1 MTKRRKKGT
10 SSAAAGARRL
20 APRRA
25 SGRGGPNAEKKKIA
39 LLTRELNEARQQ
51 QAATADV
58 LKVIS
63 RSTFDLQ
70 TVLDTLVESASRLCN
85 ADHAWLFQR
94 EGESFRW
101 VTSFGHAA
109 EVHARLRDYFKP
121 LKVPVDRGSITG
133 RVALESGVVHVPDV
147 LADSDYTWTGAQ
159 EIGGY
164 RAALGAPL
172 LRKGDVVGV
181 IFVAKTMPRPFTA
194 KQIELVTTFADQAV
208 IAIENTRLLNE
219 LRDSLQQQ
227 TATADMLNVIS
238 RSTFDLQAVLDTL
251 VQSAARLCAAECAF
265 IFRLEQGAYHLA
277 ANHGFSDE
285 YREYIRRNP
294 IPPGRGTLVGRTA
307 LTAHTVHLPDCLADP
322 EYTWFESQKIG
333 GFRTM
338 LGVPLL
344 REGSPIGVLA
354 LTRSQ
359 VEPFSDREIGL
370 VTTFAD
376 QAVIAIENVRL
387 FDEVQARTRELSE
400 ALEQQTATSGIL
412 SVISNSLSDTQPVF
426 EAIVESGQRL
436 FPGAMVIVALAD
448 GDKVK
453 AAAVAAPDSAGV
465 EAMRRRFPFPLTREY
480 MHATVIL
487 DRRILDIPDVENAP
501 GELAAGARNFLA
513 SGYRAVTIM
522 PMIRGDAAI
531 GALSVARGAPGPLSD
546 KQVAVLKTFAS
557 QAVIA
562 IENTRLLN
570 ELRQRTDDLS
580 ESLEQQTATSE
591 VLRVISGSPG
601 ELEPVFHAM
610 LENATRVCGSNF
622 GTLYLRE
629 GEAFRAV
636 SMHGATPDYLRSRLG
651 QLVHPGPGTG
661 LGRAVRTKQAVHI
674 ADVTAE
680 PAYLERDPMR
690 VAAADLGGVRTMLN
704 VPMLKEGEVVGGI
717 AIYRTEIRP
726 FTEKQIELV
735 THFAHQAVIAIENT
749 RLLNELRQRTDD
761 LSEALEQQTA
771 TSEVLRVVSSSPG
784 ELEPVF
790 QAMLQ
795 NATRICQAKIG
806 ILFRYQNGAYTAV
819 ATLGVTPAYAEY
831 LNRGPIRP
839 GPTTGLGRVASTRQT
854 IHIVDTHTEQA
865 YADREPFRIA
875 TAELGGARSLLNVP
889 MLKEGELIGAIGVYR
904 QEVRPFTDKEIAL
917 VSNFASQAVIAI
929 ENTRLLNELRESLQQ
944 QTATADVLKVISR
957 STFDLQAVLET
968 LVASAARLCDADKG
982 FIARREGT
990 GYRLAANFG
999 FAPEFV
1005 KYVGQVL
1012 IEPGRNTLVGRTVL
1026 EGRTVHIPD
1035 ICTDPE
1041 YAWSEAIE
1049 RSGGVRTLLG
1059 APLMREG
1066 VPIGVFNLA
1075 RVTVR
1080 PFTDKQIELVST
1092 FADQAVIA
1100 IENVRL
1106 FDEIQDKSRQLEL
1119 ANRHKSQFLASM
1131 SHELRT
1137 PLNAIIG
1144 LTEMMVANATRFGT
1158 EKAAEPL
1165 KRVHRAGTH
1174 LLGLINQVLDLSKI
1188 EAGKLELNPE
1198 SVNLASLI
1206 DEVVGTARQLAEQNK
1221 NRLVVEAQEK
1231 LGILTVD
1238 PMRLRQILL
1247 NLLSNACKFTKQG
1260 EVALR
1265 VQKVVDG
1272 RNWIEFAVADT
1283 GIGLTAEQQAKLFE
1297 EFTQADASTA
1307 QRYGGTGL
1315 GLAITRKLAR
1325 MMGGEV
1331 AVASEPGKG
1340 SVFTVRLPGGGHA
1353 RSSSEDIKPQAGDA
1367 SVRDSGMEAA
1377 S

>member
-10 SSAAAGARRL
+10 SSAAAGARRP

-25 SGRGGPNAEKKKIA
+25 HGRGRLNAEKKKIA

-70 TVLDTLVESASRLCN
+70 RVLDTLVESASRLCN

-133 RVALESGVVHVPDV
+133 RVALEGGVVHVPDV
-147 LADSDYTWTGAQ
+147 LADPDYIWTGAQ

-181 IFVAKTMPRPFTA
+181 IFLAKTTPRPFTA

-265 IFRLEQGAYHLA
+265 IFRLDQGAYHLA

-307 LTAHTVHLPDCLADP
+307 LTAHTVHMPDCLADP
-322 EYTWFESQKIG
+322 EYKWFESQKIG
-333 GFRTM
+333 RFRTM

-359 VEPFSDREIGL
+359 VQPFSEREIGL

-387 FDEVQARTRELSE
+387 FDEVQARTRDLSE
-400 ALEQQTATSGIL
+400 ALEQQTATSEVL
-412 SVISNSLSDTQPVF
+412 HVISSSPGALEPVF
-426 EAIVESGQRL
+426 QSML
-436 FPGAMVIVALAD
+436 
-448 GDKVK
+448 
-453 AAAVAAPDSAGV
+453 
-465 EAMRRRFPFPLTREY
+465 
-480 MHATVIL
+480 
-487 DRRILDIPDVENAP
+487 ENAVRICEAKFGVLYRYDGKLFHPEALVGAPQALVEFHQKRGAFQAVP
-501 GELAAGARNFLA
+501 GTPLHQLWQTRNVVHTADDAGGPSSSARLAGARSHLA
-513 SGYRAVTIM
+513 VPMLKDDALVGSIIIYRQEVRPFT
-522 PMIRGDAAI
+522 
-531 GALSVARGAPGPLSD
+531 D
-546 KQVAVLKTFAS
+546 KQVDLVTNFAS

-680 PAYLERDPMR
+680 PAYRERDPMR

-735 THFAHQAVIAIENT
+735 TNFAHQAVIAIENT
-749 RLLNELRQRTDD
+749 RLLNELRQ
-761 LSEALEQQTA
+761 
-771 TSEVLRVVSSSPG
+771 
-784 ELEPVF
+784 
-790 QAMLQ
+790 
-795 NATRICQAKIG
+795 
-806 ILFRYQNGAYTAV
+806 
-819 ATLGVTPAYAEY
+819 
-831 LNRGPIRP
+831 
-839 GPTTGLGRVASTRQT
+839 
-854 IHIVDTHTEQA
+854 
-865 YADREPFRIA
+865 
-875 TAELGGARSLLNVP
+875 
-889 MLKEGELIGAIGVYR
+889 
-904 QEVRPFTDKEIAL
+904 
-917 VSNFASQAVIAI
+917 
-929 ENTRLLNELRESLQQ
+929 SLQQ

-957 STFDLQAVLET
+957 STFDLKAVLQT
-968 LVASAARLCDADKG
+968 LVESAARLCQADKATITRQIGGVFFRAESYG
-982 FIARREGT
+982 FSAEFMDHVKALPVEPDAGTATGRALLEGRIIHVPDVLVDPNYTWTEVAKTFGGYRTILGVPLLREGT
-990 GYRLAANFG
+990 
-999 FAPEFV
+999 
-1005 KYVGQVL
+1005 
-1012 IEPGRNTLVGRTVL
+1012 
-1026 EGRTVHIPD
+1026 
-1035 ICTDPE
+1035 
-1041 YAWSEAIE
+1041 
-1049 RSGGVRTLLG
+1049 
-1059 APLMREG
+1059 
-1066 VPIGVFNLA
+1066 PIGVMALT
-1075 RVTVR
+1075 RSEVR
-1080 PFTDKQIELVST
+1080 PFSDKQIELVEI
-1092 FADQAVIA
+1092 FADQAAIA

-1106 FDEIQDKSRQLEL
+1106 FDEIQDKNRQLAE
-1119 ANRHKSQFLASM
+1119 ASQHKSQFVASM

-1144 LTEMMVANATRFGT
+1144 LTEMMVTNAPRFGT

-1165 KRVHRAGTH
+1165 RRVHRAGTH

-1221 NRLVVEAQEK
+1221 NRFVVEAEQK
-1231 LGILTVD
+1231 LGTLTVD

-1265 VQKVVDG
+1265 VRKVVDG
-1272 RNWIEFAVADT
+1272 RNGIEFAVADT
-1283 GIGLTAEQQAKLFE
+1283 GIGMTAEQQAKLFE
-1297 EFTQADASTA
+1297 EFTQADSSTA

-1325 MMGGEV
+1325 MMGGDV

-1340 SVFTVRLPGGGHA
+1340 SVFTVRLPGGGGAPA
-1353 RSSSEDIKPQAGDA
+1353 RSSSEDVKPQAGDA
-1367 SVRDSGMEAA
+1367 GVRDSGMEAA

>member
-10 SSAAAGARRL
+10 SSAAAGARRP

-25 SGRGGPNAEKKKIA
+25 HGRGRLNAEKKKIA

-70 TVLDTLVESASRLCN
+70 RVLDTLVESASRLCN

-109 EVHARLRDYFKP
+109 DVHARLRDYFKP

-133 RVALESGVVHVPDV
+133 RVALEGGVVHVPDV
-147 LADSDYTWTGAQ
+147 LADPDYTWTGAQ

-181 IFVAKTMPRPFTA
+181 IFLAKTTPRPFTA

-265 IFRLEQGAYHLA
+265 IFRLDQGAYHLA

-322 EYTWFESQKIG
+322 EYRWFESQKIG

-400 ALEQQTATSGIL
+400 ALEQQTATS
-412 SVISNSLSDTQPVF
+412 
-426 EAIVESGQRL
+426 
-436 FPGAMVIVALAD
+436 
-448 GDKVK
+448 
-453 AAAVAAPDSAGV
+453 
-465 EAMRRRFPFPLTREY
+465 
-480 MHATVIL
+480 
-487 DRRILDIPDVENAP
+487 
-501 GELAAGARNFLA
+501 
-513 SGYRAVTIM
+513 
-522 PMIRGDAAI
+522 
-531 GALSVARGAPGPLSD
+531 
-546 KQVAVLKTFAS
+546 
-557 QAVIA
+557 
-562 IENTRLLN
+562 
-570 ELRQRTDDLS
+570 
-580 ESLEQQTATSE
+580 E
-591 VLRVISGSPG
+591 VLRVISSSPG
-601 ELEPVFHAM
+601 ELKSVFHSM
-610 LENATRVCGSNF
+610 LENAVRICEAKFGVLYRYDGKLFHPEALVGAPQALVEFHQKRGAFLAVPGTPLHQLWQTRSVVHTADDAGGPSSS
-622 GTLYLRE
+622 
-629 GEAFRAV
+629 A
-636 SMHGATPDYLRSRLG
+636 RLG
-651 QLVHPGPGTG
+651 GARSHL
-661 LGRAVRTKQAVHI
+661 A
-674 ADVTAE
+674 
-680 PAYLERDPMR
+680 
-690 VAAADLGGVRTMLN
+690 
-704 VPMLKEGEVVGGI
+704 VPMLKDDALVGSI
-717 AIYRTEIRP
+717 IIYRQEVRP
-726 FTEKQIELV
+726 FTDKQVDLV
-735 THFAHQAVIAIENT
+735 TNFASQAVIAIENT

-771 TSEVLRVVSSSPG
+771 TSEVLGVISSSPG

-790 QAMLQ
+790 NAMLEK
-795 NATRICQAKIG
+795 AVALCQAKFG
-806 ILFRYQNGAYTAV
+806 NLVLFEDGKLRMVALHGAPRPYEDLRRRDPIVPMSAV
-819 ATLGVTPAYAEY
+819 
-831 LNRGPIRP
+831 
-839 GPTTGLGRVASTRQT
+839 LGRMVETKRMIHVADLAAEERYATSA
-854 IHIVDTHTEQA
+854 IVKLA
-865 YADREPFRIA
+865 
-875 TAELGGARSLLNVP
+875 GARSFVGVP
-889 MLKEGELIGAIGVYR
+889 MLKEGRLIGAIAIYR
-904 QEVRPFTDKEIAL
+904 QEVRPFTDKQVDL
-917 VSNFASQAVIAI
+917 LTNFARQVVIAI

-957 STFDLQAVLET
+957 STFDLKSVLQT
-968 LVASAARLCDADKG
+968 LTESAARLCEADMAAIHRQLGSAYQEVATYG
-982 FIARREGT
+982 FPQDYRE
-990 GYRLAANFG
+990 
-999 FAPEFV
+999 FALRNLPFES
-1005 KYVGQVL
+1005 
-1012 IEPGRNTLVGRTVL
+1012 GRGSVVGRTVIERKPIQVPDVLLDPGYTFL
-1026 EGRTVHIPD
+1026 EGQQRASFRTVL
-1035 ICTDPE
+1035 
-1041 YAWSEAIE
+1041 
-1049 RSGGVRTLLG
+1049 GVPLL
-1059 APLMREG
+1059 REG
-1066 VPIGVFNLA
+1066 NPIGVIVLTRRA
-1075 RVTVR
+1075 VR

-1119 ANRHKSQFLASM
+1119 ASQHKSQFVASM

-1144 LTEMMVANATRFGT
+1144 LTEMMVTNATRFGT

-1165 KRVHRAGTH
+1165 RRVHRAGTH

-1188 EAGKLELNPE
+1188 EAGKLDLNPE
-1198 SVNLASLI
+1198 SVNLSPLI

-1221 NRLVVEAQEK
+1221 NRLVVEAEEK
-1231 LGILTVD
+1231 LGALTVD

-1247 NLLSNACKFTKQG
+1247 NLLSNACKFTTQG
-1260 EVALR
+1260 EVKLR
-1265 VQKVVDG
+1265 VHKVMDG
-1272 RNWIEFAVADT
+1272 RNWIEFAVTDT
-1283 GIGLTAEQQAKLFE
+1283 GIGMTAEQQAKLFE

-1325 MMGGEV
+1325 IMGGDV
-1331 AVASEPGKG
+1331 TVASEPGKG
-1340 SVFTVRLPGGGHA
+1340 SVFTVRLPGGGGVPA

-1367 SVRDSGMEAA
+1367 GVRGSGMEAA

>member
-1 MTKRRKKGT
+1 MTKHRRRGT
-10 SSAAAGARRL
+10 SAAGPRPRRG
-20 APRRA
+20 APRR
-25 SGRGGPNAEKKKIA
+25 SRRPRGHVSEKQNIA
-39 LLTRELNEARQQ
+39 LLTRELSAALEQQAATSEVLRVIASSPDELEPVFAIILTNATQLCEGNFAALWQYDGEALVGAAQHNVSPGFAKLCRSTKLRLGREGAVRKAALERRTVHVADITVEPGFSPVVLQYENARTVLAVPLLREKNLLGVVSIWRREVQPFTEQQIALVRTFADQAAIAIENARLLNELRESLQQ
-51 QAATADV
+51 QTATADV

-63 RSTFDLQ
+63 RS
-70 TVLDTLVESASRLCN
+70 A
-85 ADHAWLFQR
+85 
-94 EGESFRW
+94 
-101 VTSFGHAA
+101 
-109 EVHARLRDYFKP
+109 
-121 LKVPVDRGSITG
+121 
-133 RVALESGVVHVPDV
+133 
-147 LADSDYTWTGAQ
+147 
-159 EIGGY
+159 
-164 RAALGAPL
+164 
-172 LRKGDVVGV
+172 
-181 IFVAKTMPRPFTA
+181 
-194 KQIELVTTFADQAV
+194 
-208 IAIENTRLLNE
+208 
-219 LRDSLQQQ
+219 
-227 TATADMLNVIS
+227 
-238 RSTFDLQAVLDTL
+238 FDLQAVLDTL
-251 VQSAARLCAAECAF
+251 VHSAARLCAAECAF
-265 IFRLEQGAYHLA
+265 IFRLVQGAYHLA
-277 ANHGFSDE
+277 ASHGFSDD
-285 YREYIRRNP
+285 YRAYIKRNP
-294 IPPGRGTLVGRTA
+294 ISPSRGTLVGRTA

-400 ALEQQTATSGIL
+400 ALEQQTATSEVLRVISSSPGELKSVFESMLANAVRICEAKFGVLYRYDGKLFHPEALVGAPQALVEFHQKRGAFLAVPGTPLHQLWQTRNVVHTADDAGGPSSSARLGGARSHLAVPMLKDDALVGSIIIYRQEVRPFTDKQVDLVTNFASQAVIAIENTRLLNELRQRTDDLSESLEQQTATSGIL

-453 AAAVAAPDSAGV
+453 AAAVAAPDPAGV

-480 MHATVIL
+480 MHATAIL

-570 ELRQRTDDLS
+570 ELRQ
-580 ESLEQQTATSE
+580 
-591 VLRVISGSPG
+591 
-601 ELEPVFHAM
+601 
-610 LENATRVCGSNF
+610 
-622 GTLYLRE
+622 
-629 GEAFRAV
+629 
-636 SMHGATPDYLRSRLG
+636 
-651 QLVHPGPGTG
+651 
-661 LGRAVRTKQAVHI
+661 
-674 ADVTAE
+674 
-680 PAYLERDPMR
+680 
-690 VAAADLGGVRTMLN
+690 
-704 VPMLKEGEVVGGI
+704 
-717 AIYRTEIRP
+717 
-726 FTEKQIELV
+726 
-735 THFAHQAVIAIENT
+735 
-749 RLLNELRQRTDD
+749 
-761 LSEALEQQTA
+761 
-771 TSEVLRVVSSSPG
+771 
-784 ELEPVF
+784 
-790 QAMLQ
+790 
-795 NATRICQAKIG
+795 
-806 ILFRYQNGAYTAV
+806 
-819 ATLGVTPAYAEY
+819 
-831 LNRGPIRP
+831 
-839 GPTTGLGRVASTRQT
+839 
-854 IHIVDTHTEQA
+854 
-865 YADREPFRIA
+865 
-875 TAELGGARSLLNVP
+875 
-889 MLKEGELIGAIGVYR
+889 
-904 QEVRPFTDKEIAL
+904 
-917 VSNFASQAVIAI
+917 
-929 ENTRLLNELRESLQQ
+929 SLQQ

-957 STFDLQAVLET
+957 STFDLKAVLQT
-968 LVASAARLCDADKG
+968 LVESAARLCQADKATITRQIGGVFFRAESYG
-982 FIARREGT
+982 FSAEFMDHVKALPVEPDAGTATGRALLEGRIIHVPDVLADPNYTWTEVAKTFGDYRTILGVPLLREGT
-990 GYRLAANFG
+990 
-999 FAPEFV
+999 
-1005 KYVGQVL
+1005 
-1012 IEPGRNTLVGRTVL
+1012 
-1026 EGRTVHIPD
+1026 
-1035 ICTDPE
+1035 
-1041 YAWSEAIE
+1041 
-1049 RSGGVRTLLG
+1049 
-1059 APLMREG
+1059 
-1066 VPIGVFNLA
+1066 PIGVMALT
-1075 RVTVR
+1075 RSEVR
-1080 PFTDKQIELVST
+1080 PFSDKQIELLET
-1092 FADQAVIA
+1092 FADQAAIA

-1106 FDEIQDKSRQLEL
+1106 FEEIQDKNRQLAE
-1119 ANRHKSQFLASM
+1119 ASRHKSQFVASM

-1144 LTEMMVANATRFGT
+1144 LTEMMVANAARFGT

-1231 LGILTVD
+1231 LGMLTVD

-1260 EVALR
+1260 EVKLR
-1265 VQKVVDG
+1265 VHKVMDR
-1272 RNWIEFAVADT
+1272 RNGIEFAVADT
-1283 GIGLTAEQQAKLFE
+1283 GIGMTAEQQAKLFE
-1297 EFTQADASTA
+1297 EFTQADSSTA

-1325 MMGGEV
+1325 MMGGDV

-1340 SVFTVRLPGGGHA
+1340 SVFTVRLPGAGGAPA
-1353 RSSSEDIKPQAGDA
+1353 RSSSEDIKPQAGNA

>member
-10 SSAAAGARRL
+10 SSAAAGARRP

-25 SGRGGPNAEKKKIA
+25 HGRGGPNAEKKKIA
-39 LLTRELNEARQQ
+39 LLRRELNEARQQ
-51 QAATADV
+51 QVAAADV

-94 EGESFRW
+94 EGDSFRW

-133 RVALESGVVHVPDV
+133 RVALEGSVVHVPDV
-147 LADSDYTWTGAQ
+147 LADPDYTWTGAQ
-159 EIGGY
+159 EIAGY

-181 IFVAKTMPRPFTA
+181 IFVAKTAPQPFTA

-251 VQSAARLCAAECAF
+251 VHSAARLCAAECAF
-265 IFRLEQGAYHLA
+265 IFRLELGAYHLA
-277 ANHGFSDE
+277 ANHGFSDD
-285 YREYIRRNP
+285 YRAYIKRNP

-307 LTAHTVHLPDCLADP
+307 LTAHTVHMPDCLADP
-322 EYTWFESQKIG
+322 EYKWFESQKIG

-359 VEPFSDREIGL
+359 VEPFSEREIGL

-400 ALEQQTATSGIL
+400 TLEQQTATSEVL
-412 SVISNSLSDTQPVF
+412 HVISSSPGALEPVF
-426 EAIVESGQRL
+426 QSML
-436 FPGAMVIVALAD
+436 
-448 GDKVK
+448 
-453 AAAVAAPDSAGV
+453 
-465 EAMRRRFPFPLTREY
+465 
-480 MHATVIL
+480 
-487 DRRILDIPDVENAP
+487 ENAVRICEAKFGVLYRYDGKLFHPEALVGAPQALVEFHQKRGAFQAVP
-501 GELAAGARNFLA
+501 GTPLHQLWQTRNVVHTADDAGGPSSSARLAGARSHLA
-513 SGYRAVTIM
+513 VPMLKDDALVGSIIIYRQEVRPFT
-522 PMIRGDAAI
+522 
-531 GALSVARGAPGPLSD
+531 D
-546 KQVAVLKTFAS
+546 KQVDLVTNFAS

-680 PAYLERDPMR
+680 PAYRERDPMR

-735 THFAHQAVIAIENT
+735 TNFAHQAVIAIENT

-761 LSEALEQQTA
+761 LTEALEQQTA
-771 TSEVLRVVSSSPG
+771 TSGILSVISNSLSDTQPVFEAIVESGQRLFPGAMVIVALADRDKVKATAVAAPDPAGVEAMRRRFPFPLTREYMHSTAILDRRIVDIPDVENAPG
-784 ELEPVF
+784 ELVAGARNFLASGYRAVTIMPMIRGD
-790 QAMLQ
+790 A
-795 NATRICQAKIG
+795 AIG
-806 ILFRYQNGAYTAV
+806 ALSV
-819 ATLGVTPAYAEY
+819 ARGV
-831 LNRGPIRP
+831 P
-839 GPTTGLGRVASTRQT
+839 GPLSDKQ
-854 IHIVDTHTEQA
+854 
-865 YADREPFRIA
+865 IA
-875 TAELGGARSLLNVP
+875 VLET
-889 MLKEGELIGAIGVYR
+889 
-904 QEVRPFTDKEIAL
+904 
-917 VSNFASQAVIAI
+917 FANQAVIAI

-957 STFDLQAVLET
+957 STFDLKSVLQT
-968 LVASAARLCDADKG
+968 LVESAARLCQADKATITRQIGGVFFRAESYG
-982 FIARREGT
+982 FSAEFMDYVKALPVEPDAGTATGRALLEGRIIHVPDVLVDPNYTWTEVAKTFGGYRTILGVPLLREGT
-990 GYRLAANFG
+990 
-999 FAPEFV
+999 
-1005 KYVGQVL
+1005 
-1012 IEPGRNTLVGRTVL
+1012 
-1026 EGRTVHIPD
+1026 
-1035 ICTDPE
+1035 
-1041 YAWSEAIE
+1041 
-1049 RSGGVRTLLG
+1049 
-1059 APLMREG
+1059 
-1066 VPIGVFNLA
+1066 PIGVMALT
-1075 RVTVR
+1075 RSEVR
-1080 PFTDKQIELVST
+1080 PFSDKQIELVEI
-1092 FADQAVIA
+1092 FADQAAIA

-1106 FDEIQDKSRQLEL
+1106 FDEIQDKNRQLAE
-1119 ANRHKSQFLASM
+1119 ASQHKSQFVASM

-1144 LTEMMVANATRFGT
+1144 LTEMMVTNAPRFGT

-1165 KRVHRAGTH
+1165 RRVHRAGTH

-1231 LGILTVD
+1231 LGMLTVD

-1247 NLLSNACKFTKQG
+1247 NLLSNACKFTTQG
-1260 EVALR
+1260 EVKLR
-1265 VQKVVDG
+1265 VRKVVDG

-1283 GIGLTAEQQAKLFE
+1283 GIGMTAEQQAKLFE
-1297 EFTQADASTA
+1297 EFTQADSSTA

-1325 MMGGEV
+1325 MMGGDV
-1331 AVASEPGKG
+1331 TVASEPGKG
-1340 SVFTVRLPGGGHA
+1340 SVFTVRLPGRMDAPA
-1353 RSSSEDIKPQAGDA
+1353 RGSSDDIKPQAGDA
-1367 SVRDSGMEAA
+1367 GARDSGMEAA

>member
-181 IFVAKTMPRPFTA
+181 IFVAKTTPRPFTA

-453 AAAVAAPDSAGV
+453 AAAVAAPDPAGV